1 MTTAVPEQDE
11 LVDGTR
17 ERIFRLIVEQ
27 GPIQANTL
35 AQILQITPAAVR
47 RHLSNLEISDRIR
60 TLEDPSSTKRGRGR
74 PAKRFVA
81 KPAAENEESAY
92 ADAALDAL
100 ELLREHLGHEGIIA
114 FAESRSDEIRD
125 RYAAEIEKVGPD
137 LQQRATRLAELLSQ
151 DGYAAT
157 ARPLKGGV
165 AVQMCQGNCPVHE
178 IAAQYPELCEAETRA
193 FSDLLG
199 VHVQRLATLAG
210 GEHVC
215 TTHIPVKILTRK
227 ESR

>member
-1 MTTAVPEQDE
+1 
-11 LVDGTR
+11 
-17 ERIFRLIVEQ
+17 
-27 GPIQANTL
+27 
-35 AQILQITPAAVR
+35 
-47 RHLSNLEISDRIR
+47 LSNLEISDRIR

-165 AVQMCQGNCPVHE
+165 AVQM
-178 IAAQYPELCEAETRA
+178 
-193 FSDLLG
+193 
-199 VHVQRLATLAG
+199 
-210 GEHVC
+210 
-215 TTHIPVKILTRK
+215 
-227 ESR
+227 